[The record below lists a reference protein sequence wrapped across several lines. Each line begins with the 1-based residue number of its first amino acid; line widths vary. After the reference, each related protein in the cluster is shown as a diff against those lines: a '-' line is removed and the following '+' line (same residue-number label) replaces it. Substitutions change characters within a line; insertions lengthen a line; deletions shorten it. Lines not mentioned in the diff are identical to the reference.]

1 MNDLHSLHDKINE
14 AFVGRLH
21 DALSQL
27 RSGADC
33 VSQAVES
40 ATGNDA
46 VRADAAQGRSD
57 AFGHTGGGE
66 VALSGPNC
74 YGVMCPQHGHCARY
88 YAVDGAIGNPP
99 TIGTCYDAET
109 RERPLFVAVVMS

>member
-33 VSQAVES
+33 VSQAIES
-40 ATGNDA
+40 PTGDDA
-46 VRADAAQGRSD
+46 LRAHAAQGRSD